1 MPQLIEV
8 HRENF
13 IISTDPARL
22 DMDAIVNFLT
32 RAYWAKGRPRERT
45 KRAIANSLVFGL
57 YDGDFVKQIGLAR
70 VISDYAVFAYLC
82 DVFIHEDYRAHGLGK
97 WLMETVHSHPD
108 LQGLRRWTLA
118 TRDAHDLYRQF
129 GWQDL
134 ENPDSWMELFRPFV
148 GEGRD

>member
-1 MPQLIEV
+1 MPQIIEV